1 MHAENPVVSSQ
12 SQTRTRRG
20 QKLSLASSNLEGLSE
35 AELRDRSKRE
45 TVPAGWYRPR
55 RRGAVS
61 LEEQEEIVDL
71 YIKDA
76 VPQKEVA
83 RRHRVTPNLVSVLV
97 RESRTNPGKKRELK
111 DKRKEAE
118 NNREAVKDTANS
130 ILEEGRSITSSCQVR
145 ELLLTEHNRIISAR
159 LVRQVLKED
168 L

>member
-1 MHAENPVVSSQ
+1 M
-12 SQTRTRRG
+12 
-20 QKLSLASSNLEGLSE
+20 
-35 AELRDRSKRE
+35 
-45 TVPAGWYRPR
+45 
-55 RRGAVS
+55 
-61 LEEQEEIVDL
+61 DL

-83 RRHRVTPNLVSVLV
+83 CRHRVTPSLVSVLV

-111 DKRKEAE
+111 EKRKEAE
-118 NNREAVKDTANS
+118 NNRVAVKDTANS

-145 ELLLTEHNRIISAR
+145 ELLLTEHNKIISAR